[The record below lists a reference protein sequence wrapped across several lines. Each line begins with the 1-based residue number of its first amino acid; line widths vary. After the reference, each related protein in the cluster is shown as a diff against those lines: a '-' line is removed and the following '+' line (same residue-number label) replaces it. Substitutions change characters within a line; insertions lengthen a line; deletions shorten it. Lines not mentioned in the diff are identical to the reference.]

1 MFTAAELQNITNS
14 VLEFHVRGKAESQII
29 QDRPLYNDLR
39 KMAKEFAGGN
49 EYITVPVKG
58 QYTTEFAGYSH
69 DDEVSYSNP
78 ANIKRAKYKWFEL
91 SAGIQVTL
99 TELKMAGISVV
110 DSMSWGGVSR
120 HSERELF
127 VLTEILDDKIED
139 MQEGSARSFADMLWR
154 DGTQDAKA
162 VPGVRSLILTAPST
176 GTTGGLD
183 RAANSWWRNRASV
196 SIDSSTASN
205 QNLVNTLQKEFRQ
218 LRRYGKNP
226 KHRMYAGSD
235 FMDAFEKEL
244 RSKGNY
250 TLEGW
255 AKSKTIDASIADI
268 AFKGIEIQ
276 YEPLLDDLGLSKYCY
291 VLDLNAI
298 KLMPM
303 QGEADKIHTPA
314 RPAEKYVIYRAVTWT
329 GALCASQLN
338 TSGVYAIQ

>member
-1 MFTAAELQNITNS
+1 
-14 VLEFHVRGKAESQII
+14 
-29 QDRPLYNDLR
+29 
-39 KMAKEFAGGN
+39 
-49 EYITVPVKG
+49 
-58 QYTTEFAGYSH
+58 
-69 DDEVSYSNP
+69 
-78 ANIKRAKYKWFEL
+78 
-91 SAGIQVTL
+91 
-99 TELKMAGISVV
+99 
-110 DSMSWGGVSR
+110 
-120 HSERELF
+120 
-127 VLTEILDDKIED
+127 
-139 MQEGSARSFADMLWR
+139 
-154 DGTQDAKA
+154 
-162 VPGVRSLILTAPST
+162 
-176 GTTGGLD
+176 
-183 RAANSWWRNRASV
+183 
-196 SIDSSTASN
+196 
-205 QNLVNTLQKEFRQ
+205 
-218 LRRYGKNP
+218 
-226 KHRMYAGSD
+226 
-235 FMDAFEKEL
+235 MDAFEKEL